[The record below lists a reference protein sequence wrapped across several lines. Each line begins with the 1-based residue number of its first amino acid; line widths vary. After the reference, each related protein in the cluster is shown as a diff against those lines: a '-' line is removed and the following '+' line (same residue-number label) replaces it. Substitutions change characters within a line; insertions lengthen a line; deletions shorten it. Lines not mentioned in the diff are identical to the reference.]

1 MKRSPFATIAGLL
14 LALSLDLTTGKAVAD
29 TISFPGSIST
39 TVTATNAEGDVTGV
53 FRDATFF
60 DIDQGFLFDG
70 TTYTLIDVPAGQFFG
85 APSRTHPNGINDL
98 DQVVGAWAP
107 FNTGEPSITQGF
119 LYSGGTY
126 TILPFLGSA
135 GISTGCPESSINP
148 TSINDSGVVFGD
160 ITLGAISSPDP
171 PCSQRWQG
179 ILPEVPGQSGE
190 FLISFTW
197 FDGQYFSN
205 DLPGIL
211 TPFPVPEPGTAA
223 LLGGGLVFVWILE
236 RRTRRRRSTIC

>member
-1 MKRSPFATIAGLL
+1 MKGSPVATIPRLL
-14 LALSLDLTTGKAVAD
+14 LALSLAFNTWKALAD
-29 TISFPGSIST
+29 PISFPGSIST
-39 TVTATNAEGDVTGV
+39 TVTAVNEEGHVTGV
-53 FRDATFF
+53 FRDAQFF

-70 TTYTLIDVPAGQFFG
+70 TTYTLIDVPQGQFFG

-98 DQVVGAWAP
+98 DQVVGSWAP
-107 FNTGEPSITQGF
+107 FSTGEPSITQGF

-126 TILPFLGSA
+126 TILPFLGAA

-160 ITLGAISSPDP
+160 ITLGALSSPDP

-179 ILPEVPGQSGE
+179 ILPQVPGQPGE
-190 FLISFTW
+190 FLVSFTW

-205 DLPGIL
+205 DLPGVL
-211 TPFPVPEPGTAA
+211 TPFPVSEPETAA
-223 LLGGGLVFVWILE
+223 LLAGGLVLLWILE
-236 RRTRRRRSTIC
+236 RRTRRHPMVC